1 MVRYEHEKAMKHA
14 VGNVLAQ
21 QPIAAVLN
29 LADGQTWEEEL
40 ASNLT
45 LNMKEKDA
53 DLRLQRWEG

>member
-1 MVRYEHEKAMKHA
+1 MVRYKHET
-14 VGNVLAQ
+14 VGDVLAQ

-29 LADGQTWEEEL
+29 LAAEQTWEEEL

-53 DLRLQRWEG
+53 DMRLQRWEG